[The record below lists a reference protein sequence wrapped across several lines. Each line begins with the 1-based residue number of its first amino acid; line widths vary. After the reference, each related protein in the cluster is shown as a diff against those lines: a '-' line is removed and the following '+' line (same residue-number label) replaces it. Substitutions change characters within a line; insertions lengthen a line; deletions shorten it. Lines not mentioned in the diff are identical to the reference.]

1 MRVEY
6 TEAVKKQISRL
17 DNSIKKRIFDYM
29 DEVEK
34 LGNPRSRGK
43 RLVGNLLGL
52 WRYRVGAYR
61 ILCDIEDDVLVILV
75 VDIGHR
81 KEVYDK

>member
-6 TEAVKKQISRL
+6 SEDVRKQISKL

-34 LGNPRSRGK
+34 LENPRLRGK
-43 RLVGNLLGL
+43 RLVGNFLGL

-61 ILCDIEDDVLVILV
+61 ILCDIRDDELLILV
-75 VDIGHR
+75 VEVGHR

>member
-6 TEAVKKQISRL
+6 TETVKKQISKL

-34 LGNPRSRGK
+34 LNNPRLRGK

-61 ILCDIEDDVLVILV
+61 ILCDIKDDVLVILV

>member
-6 TEAVKKQISRL
+6 TEAVKKQISKL

-34 LGNPRSRGK
+34 LDNPRLRGK

>member
-1 MRVEY
+1 MRVIYSED
-6 TEAVKKQISRL
+6 VRKQISKL

-34 LGNPRSRGK
+34 LENPRSRGK

-61 ILCDIEDDVLVILV
+61 IFCDIRDDELLILV
-75 VDIGHR
+75 VEVGHR
-81 KEVYDK
+81 KEVYDR

>member
-6 TEAVKKQISRL
+6 SDDVRKQLSKL

-29 DEVEK
+29 DEVAE
-34 LGNPRSRGK
+34 LSNPRTCGK
-43 RLVGNLLGL
+43 SLVGNLSGL

-61 ILCDIEDDVLVILV
+61 ILCRIQDDELFILV
-75 VDIGHR
+75 VEIGHR
-81 KEVYDK
+81 KEVYKK